1 MATASKAM
9 FDSLNTND
17 NVVFLFGGYCNTVTK
32 PIAETMNSFNLW
44 QVYPKHQACSQC
56 VKKAIIVSHNA
67 ILPLILK
74 RGENSHTTYR
84 NNTW

>member
-44 QVYPKHQACSQC
+44 QVYPKH
-56 VKKAIIVSHNA
+56 
-67 ILPLILK
+67 
-74 RGENSHTTYR
+74 
-84 NNTW
+84 